1 VESISRKSQKL
12 IHCKVFNQEGT
23 SSIRLIEIEVFKMW
37 EHLLRTRH
45 EMQICEPQLCLWINE
60 TAYDDNAEIFDHAGE
75 VKNVDLIEVHI
86 FDVEYGFTHTIERY
100 SLATETEQVV
110 LTISSHIPE
119 TLEGQYNLEVVPGYI
134 IIQKPSDKEKR
145 PMILGLTYE

>member
-1 VESISRKSQKL
+1 MESISRKSHKL
-12 IHCKVFNQEGT
+12 IHCKVANQEGT
-23 SSIRLIEIEVFKMW
+23 SSTRLIEIEVFKMW

-45 EMQICEPQLCLWINE
+45 QMQVSEPQLCLWLSD

-75 VKNVDLIEVHI
+75 VKKVDLIEVHI

-100 SLATETEQVV
+100 SLADETEQVV

-119 TLEGQYNLEVVPGYI
+119 ALDGQYDLEVVPGYI
-134 IIQKPSDKEKR
+134 IIQKPCDKERR
-145 PMILGLTYE
+145 PMILGLTY